1 MDFILNVPVQD
12 FYAHVNKEAFTK
24 IVSNLL
30 NNAVKYAETYV
41 HVYLEING
49 TGENKMFYIRSVND
63 GVIIPNEM
71 KEEIFKP
78 FVRFN
83 EKEDGKVTT
92 GTGIGLALSR
102 SLAEL
107 HRGNLTMLESEEANV
122 FCLSLPVEQ
131 DSVIKLA
138 SEHKSVEESKTV
150 ERRIEQGESKA
161 NRPVILVAD
170 DNQDMLS
177 FVVRQLEDNYIVLT
191 AKDGL
196 EALKL
201 IEEKQPDLV
210 VLDIIM
216 PHLDGLGVL
225 ERLNSM
231 NLTKFPRIVVLSAVG
246 QDKITQR
253 AITLGADYY
262 VVKPFDMDIFTKRI
276 RDMFND
282 SLLGNDE
289 PVKKQV
295 AMTTTEMITAPSRG
309 PVDLETEITNIIHEI
324 GVPAHIKGYM
334 YLREA
339 ITMVVNDMELL
350 SAVTK
355 ELYPSIAKKYNTT
368 ASRVERAIRH
378 AIEVAWGRGQVEAIN
393 KLFGYTVHNE
403 KGKPTNSEF
412 IAIIADKLR
421 LKNKVS

>member
-1 MDFILNVPVQD
+1 MGEREKDMEG
-12 FYAHVNKEAFTK
+12 NK
-24 IVSNLL
+24 I
-30 NNAVKYAETYV
+30 
-41 HVYLEING
+41 
-49 TGENKMFYIRSVND
+49 SVL
-63 GVIIPNEM
+63 I
-71 KEEIFKP
+71 
-78 FVRFN
+78 
-83 EKEDGKVTT
+83 
-92 GTGIGLALSR
+92 
-102 SLAEL
+102 
-107 HRGNLTMLESEEANV
+107 
-122 FCLSLPVEQ
+122 
-131 DSVIKLA
+131 
-138 SEHKSVEESKTV
+138 
-150 ERRIEQGESKA
+150 
-161 NRPVILVAD
+161 AD
-170 DNQDMLS
+170 DNKEFCSILNDYLLNQRDI
-177 FVVRQLEDNYIVLT
+177 VVTGI
-191 AKDGL
+191 AKDGK
-196 EALKL
+196 EALTL

-225 ERLNSM
+225 ERLHSM
-231 NLTKFPRIVVLSAVG
+231 NLQKFPRIIILSAVG

-276 RDMFND
+276 REMFN
-282 SLLGNDE
+282 GNSVNE
-289 PVKKQV
+289 VVRRPVAV
-295 AMTTTEMITAPSRG
+295 TTSEVSTVKG

-355 ELYPSIAKKYNTT
+355 ELYPSIAKKFNTT

-378 AIEVAWGRGQVEAIN
+378 AIEVAWGRGQIEAIN
-393 KLFGYTVHNE
+393 KLFGYTVHND

>member
-1 MDFILNVPVQD
+1 
-12 FYAHVNKEAFTK
+12 
-24 IVSNLL
+24 
-30 NNAVKYAETYV
+30 
-41 HVYLEING
+41 
-49 TGENKMFYIRSVND
+49 
-63 GVIIPNEM
+63 M
-71 KEEIFKP
+71 KESKI
-78 FVRFN
+78 
-83 EKEDGKVTT
+83 
-92 GTGIGLALSR
+92 
-102 SLAEL
+102 
-107 HRGNLTMLESEEANV
+107 
-122 FCLSLPVEQ
+122 
-131 DSVIKLA
+131 SVLI
-138 SEHKSVEESKTV
+138 
-150 ERRIEQGESKA
+150 
-161 NRPVILVAD
+161 AD
-170 DNQDMLS
+170 DNKEFCNILNDYLLS
-177 FVVRQLEDNYIVLT
+177 QRDIVVTGI

-225 ERLNSM
+225 ERINS
-231 NLTKFPRIVVLSAVG
+231 LGLEKTPRVIVLSAVG

-262 VVKPFDMDIFTKRI
+262 VVKPFDMDVFTERI
-276 RDMFND
+276 RQMFNSTISEEPTNSKPTISVVEGSKSED
-282 SLLGNDE
+282 SSYDDNKE
-289 PVKKQV
+289 P
-295 AMTTTEMITAPSRG
+295 M
-309 PVDLETEITNIIHEI
+309 DLEVEITSIIHEI